1 MVYIDY
7 IIIPYVQKER
17 ISLGLSCDHCA
28 LVLFDVFKGQC
39 MSKALTKL
47 EDNNILYVT
56 VLNNCTDRLQPLH
69 LLVNKPAKDFLWSKF
84 QQWYGTEIR
93 QQLDKGMTEE
103 VDVRMSVMKPLAAQ
117 WVVELH
123 LYLAAPPAIIINGFR
138 SSGIYCG
145 LYRTVIGSICNHVHY

>member
-1 MVYIDY
+1 MAYLNN

-39 MSKALTKL
+39 TSKVLKKL

-56 VLNNCTDRLQPLH
+56 VPNNRTDRLQPLD
-69 LLVNKPAKDFLWSKF
+69 LLVNKPAKGFLRSKF
-84 QQWYGTEIR
+84 QQWYGTEIC

-103 VDVRMSVMKPLAAQ
+103 VDM
-117 WVVELH
+117 
-123 LYLAAPPAIIINGFR
+123 
-138 SSGIYCG
+138 
-145 LYRTVIGSICNHVHY
+145 

>member
-1 MVYIDY
+1 MVYLDN

-39 MSKALTKL
+39 TSKVLKKL

-56 VLNNCTDRLQPLH
+56 VPNNRRLQPLD
-69 LLVNKPAKDFLWSKF
+69 LLVNKPAKGFLRSKF
-84 QQWYGTEIR
+84 QQWYGTEIC

-103 VDVRMSVMKPLAAQ
+103 VDMRMSVMKPLAAQ

-123 LYLAAPPAIIINGFR
+123 SYLAACPAIIINGFP
-138 SSGIYCG
+138 SAGIVDCI
-145 LYRTVIGSICNHVHY
+145 RQ